1 MAWRRAR
8 KGARLYANGEAFE
21 LPVADA
27 RRIAAATEL
36 GGVLYASLSETGRD
50 AVFALLEAG
59 HYRFPGDE
67 DD

>member
-1 MAWRRAR
+1 M
-8 KGARLYANGEAFE
+8 
-21 LPVADA
+21 ADA

-36 GGVLYASLSETGRD
+36 DGKLYASLSEAGRD

-67 DD
+67 EE